1 MIIEKKFIDNPQCAF
16 YFCVQKSKKGT
27 RGLLMRLE
35 GCKKEGSITTLYL
48 QGFQYTLVQYFQD
61 NFSVY
66 ETVYRFDFNKHFIP
80 LVSLLQRIAGFHAWD
95 FKVLKLMT
103 TSLSNALT
111 TWACCIGFQVV
122 VIFKRAATQTQSP
135 YSEGG
140 GTILWLWSFTFLL
153 LISNETSSSF
163 PRYLPKLRPRQVVA
177 GCCRT

>member
-1 MIIEKKFIDNPQCAF
+1 MCFSLLCTKEQKGDTWTLDEIRRMQKRRVNYYIIFTRLPVHTCAIF
-16 YFCVQKSKKGT
+16 SGQ
-27 RGLLMRLE
+27 LL
-35 GCKKEGSITTLYL
+35 ST
-48 QGFQYTLVQYFQD
+48 
-61 NFSVY
+61 Y
-66 ETVYRFDFNKHFIP
+66 ETVYHFDFNKHFIP